1 MGLLSSLFAAK
12 STDYKAMIE
21 QGAIVVDVRSPQE
34 YAGGHIQGSINIP
47 LDQIS
52 TKTDMLLKK
61 AKPVIACCRSGT
73 RSGMAVGILKSAG
86 IEAHNGGAW
95 DSLKQKI

>member
-1 MGLLSSLFAAK
+1 MGLLSSLFTAK

-21 QGAIVVDVRSPQE
+21 RGAIVVDVRSPQE

-61 AKPVIACCRSGT
+61 GKPVITCCRSGS
-73 RSGMAVGILKSAG
+73 RSGMAVEKLKSAG
-86 IEAHNGGAW
+86 IDAYNAGAW

>member
-1 MGLLSSLFAAK
+1 MGLLSPLFAAK
-12 STDYKAMIE
+12 STDYKAMIK

-34 YAGGHIQGSINIP
+34 YAGGHIQRSINIP

-61 AKPVIACCRSGT
+61 GRPVSPAALADPEAASLEK
-73 RSGMAVGILKSAG
+73 LKSAG
-86 IEAHNGGAW
+86 IDAYNADAW